1 MAEIQQKEEGGRKKG
16 KQKKINVHVDFTPM
30 VDMNMLLITFFMLCT
45 SMSKPQTME
54 ISMPR
59 KDVLDNEEQ
68 VVKESAAITVL
79 LGKDRSVFYYFGKI
93 EEAHYENPG
102 EILVETSFSPEGLR
116 AMLLGRNQA
125 IMRQIRELKI
135 RKENLEITQQE
146 YSDQAADIR
155 KEDKESPVVMIKATD
170 FATYENL
177 IDVLD
182 EVLICNIGRYAIVDI
197 TDGDLRLLEEFTKD
211 GYAAELETVVIEV
224 EQK

>member
-16 KQKKINVHVDFTPM
+16 KQKKVSIHVDFTPM

-116 AMLLGRNQA
+116 AMFLGRNQA

-146 YSDQAADIR
+146 YLDQAAEIR
-155 KEDKESPVVMIKATD
+155 KEDKESPGVMIKATD

-197 TDGDLRLLEEFTKD
+197 TDGDLRLLEEFTHA
-211 GYAAELETVVIEV
+211 GYAAELKEEIIYK
-224 EQK
+224 EQQ